1 MAGDGDRPLVGLGDV
16 ALLAT
21 RALPAW
27 RARTTPP
34 PATAEP
40 PLEIHVASEQFA
52 WQIHYPGPDGEFGRT
67 DAALITPANPAGVD
81 RASPHAADDIGLT
94 NVLVLPINRTIVV
107 QLTSRDVIHT
117 FTLPQ
122 MRVKQDATPG
132 FVARTWFTPIRKA
145 RGRSSAHSYAGW
157 GTIGCE
163 GNTASCRGPPGRT
176 GSPKRQRGSRRDSS
190 TPAESRYRRL
200 VPRLVQLDLA
210 IPRQV
215 HHHADTPSM
224 ILRLAVDPTPRA
236 RRSATVAR
244 MSSHMNDTWWAA

>member
-1 MAGDGDRPLVGLGDV
+1 MIERFLPEAASAEAAMLDTVLVDVHWHMLAVFGVWLVIFGVALVRFRAGRNPEPRAGGPRLLWPAIAIGLVVLGDV

-67 DAALITPANPAGVD
+67 DAALITPANPVGVD

-132 FVARTWFTPIRKA
+132 FVARTWFTPIKEGAWEIQCSQLCGLGHYRM
-145 RGRSSAHSYAGW
+145 RGEYRVVSRAAW
-157 GTIGCE
+157 E
-163 GNTASCRGPPGRT
+163 NWLAEETA
-176 GSPKRQRGSRRDSS
+176 
-190 TPAESRYRRL
+190 
-200 VPRLVQLDLA
+200 
-210 IPRQV
+210 
-215 HHHADTPSM
+215 
-224 ILRLAVDPTPRA
+224 RLAP
-236 RRSATVAR
+236 
-244 MSSHMNDTWWAA
+244 